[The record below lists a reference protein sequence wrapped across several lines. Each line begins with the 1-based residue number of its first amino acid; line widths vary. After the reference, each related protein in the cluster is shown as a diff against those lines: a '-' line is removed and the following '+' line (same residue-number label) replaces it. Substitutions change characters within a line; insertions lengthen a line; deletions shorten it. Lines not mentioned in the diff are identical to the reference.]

1 LRLLLDTHALL
12 WWLADDPRL
21 SSGAR
26 QAIQAAVVIFVSAA
40 TVWEIAIKQ
49 SSGKLDAP
57 NDLDTLLEPLGLEAL
72 PVTVAHAYAAGF
84 LPRHHN
90 DPFDRMLVAQAAAEG
105 LTIVTRDPLVAAYGV
120 PTLAA

>member
-1 LRLLLDTHALL
+1 MRLLLDTHVLL
-12 WWLADDPRL
+12 WWLMNDFAL
-21 SSGAR
+21 AALAR
-26 QAIQAAVVIFVSAA
+26 SAISEAVRAYVSAA

-57 NDLDTLLEPLGLEAL
+57 ADLLRQLEHHRFEQL
-72 PVTVAHAYAAGF
+72 PISLNHAYAVGS

-90 DPFDRMLVAQAAAEG
+90 DPFDRILVAQAAAEG
-105 LTIVTRDPLVAAYGV
+105 LTIVTRDPRISQYGV